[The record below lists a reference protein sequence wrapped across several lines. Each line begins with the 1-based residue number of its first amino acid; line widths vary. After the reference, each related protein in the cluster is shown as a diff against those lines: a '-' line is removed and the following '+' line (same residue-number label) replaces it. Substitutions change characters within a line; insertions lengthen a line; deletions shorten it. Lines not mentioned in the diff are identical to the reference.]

1 MRDKRYIFLFS
12 SDRSG
17 SNLLLRLLGSHSE
30 IVAPPTSQI
39 LPNLYKAIDK
49 YRPLTVQENWDALL
63 KNTQNLHRS
72 GFGEWTNY
80 CDLHALLSH
89 QTERS
94 VSVILRTI
102 FETEARAKNA
112 DVVAVKAHRAF
123 EYADALQADFPMA
136 RFIHL
141 TRDPRDM
148 ALSWLN
154 TPALRGGVARAAAI
168 WKEEQSGLL
177 KLSKTMDREFY
188 RLRYEDILNQPK
200 QVMKKL
206 CKFLG
211 VTYEDGMLNFHKKL
225 DTKNIA
231 GHVQAWNNLAKPLM
245 SQNQEKYKSDLT
257 LEQRA
262 HIEVTCDTEME
273 QLGYAPDLNLKNF
286 DLTSIRHDLEEN
298 APWEKP
304 GYAKLSQAERDSH
317 VVLRKAV
324 KTLLEGPNY
333 QH

>member
-1 MRDKRYIFLFS
+1 MSDKDYIFLFS

-17 SNLLLRLLGSHSE
+17 SNLLLRLLGAHSE
-30 IVAPPTSQI
+30 TVAPPTSQL
-39 LPNLYKAIDK
+39 LPNLYKAVDK
-49 YRPLTVQENWDALL
+49 YAPLASQKNWEFLL
-63 KNTQNLHRS
+63 KNAQNLHHA

-80 CDLHALLSH
+80 ADLHSILSH

-102 FETEARAKNA
+102 FDTEARAKNA
-112 DVVAVKAHRAF
+112 NVVAIKAHRAF
-123 EYADALQADFPMA
+123 EYADMLQADFPKA

-168 WKEEQSGLL
+168 WKEEQAELL
-177 KLSKTMDREFY
+177 KLSKMMDRDVY
-188 RLRYEDILNQPK
+188 RVRYEDILSQPK
-200 QVMKKL
+200 QVLKEL
-206 CKFLG
+206 CKALG
-211 VTYEDGMLNFHKKL
+211 VAFEDGMLNFYKKT
-225 DTKNIA
+225 DTQNIA
-231 GHVQAWNNLAKPLM
+231 GHVHAWNNLAKPLM
-245 SQNQEKYKSDLT
+245 SQNQAKYKSDLT

-262 HIEVTCDTEME
+262 HIEFTCGQEME

-286 DLTSIRHDLEEN
+286 NLASIAFDLQEN

-304 GYAKLSQAERDSH
+304 GYAKLSQTERDSH

-333 QH
+333 